1 MCLAVP
7 ARILEIRD
15 TLGVAEF
22 GGVRREISVLFV
34 PEAKVGD
41 YVLVHAGSAIQT
53 LDEAEAEETLRLF
66 EEIAALEAEDGA
78 PPRPGEG

>member
-7 ARILEIRD
+7 ARLLEIKD
-15 TLGVAEF
+15 TTGVAEF

-34 PEAKVGD
+34 PEARVGD

-66 EEIAALEAEDGA
+66 EEIAALEAEGA
-78 PPRPGEG
+78 GSSGAGEG

>member
-7 ARILEIRD
+7 ARLVEVKES
-15 TLGVAEF
+15 TGVAEF

-41 YVLVHAGSAIQT
+41 YVLVHAGCAIET

-66 EEIAALEAEDGA
+66 AELAAAESDAAGWRRTGEA
-78 PPRPGEG
+78 